1 MPPVIVLSK
10 KEVDLLLELSKEE
23 LRLKSIIRKLKLPN
37 SKINIKKSVMIDELL
52 SVDKSLNRES
62 LFCLTRVDIEK
73 MYLLLIGA
81 DGGVN

>member
-37 SKINIKKSVMIDELL
+37 SKINIKKICHD
-52 SVDKSLNRES
+52 R
-62 LFCLTRVDIEK
+62 
-73 MYLLLIGA
+73 
-81 DGGVN
+81 